1 MVISQMIQRL
11 DREYDLFI
19 HSQNYQNHKNSEMQ
33 IKAQFLVNALKVIKY
48 PYTNLVPLGG
58 GIYKLL
64 NFDHFELDINLF
76 NTPSFQNKTAF
87 INWISRC
94 LYQDIDKK

>member
-33 IKAQFLVNALKVIKY
+33 IKALFLVNALKVIKY

-87 INWISRC
+87 ISWISRC